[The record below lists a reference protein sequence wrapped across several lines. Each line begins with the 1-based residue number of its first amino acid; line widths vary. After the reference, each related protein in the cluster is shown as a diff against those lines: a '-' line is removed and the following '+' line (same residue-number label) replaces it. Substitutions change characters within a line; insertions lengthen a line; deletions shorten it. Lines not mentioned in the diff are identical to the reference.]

1 MFRNR
6 LVALVVVLAVLAQ
19 LVVACGGEDSP
30 GPTLSGIQTAT
41 STVTPPFAAA
51 AAMTATPTLD
61 LAVSYVPPTSSSTA
75 VPPTPIVAPTPLVP
89 KETLLTADDLGISTW
104 GDTQISWSPTG
115 NQFLLQ
121 AANPNDPLSFYFL
134 IRPPSSVVASYKL
147 SRSVFGTFAWS
158 PDNRYLSFIQ
168 QDADGNAG
176 PVKLIDT
183 QGAAYQPI
191 ELFKGPC
198 TSAVWLTGAKLL
210 ATCGNVIYSLTVDPT
225 NKTAPE
231 NIFKLDEQGRLPGS
245 PVALT
250 LIARAM
256 PSPDGKTLAVFG
268 LQTALAGKV
277 PVGEIGFLD
286 LQSKKFSVLDRND
299 RPVAPVDWTPD
310 SKNLILRNLTADWT
324 VSYTFDFY
332 LASLD
337 KLKVTTNLT
346 KSNPK
351 CDPILGKPECQGVQ
365 ASIFQTSRIVFAP
378 DGNRYFVTG
387 LRYVP
392 RANVG
397 LQTAERILSGTL
409 SDGKLTQ
416 VVEQAAGGKI
426 VGLTWLPNGHYF
438 YSYVLDTGGAK
449 AFYDNKA
456 VTLGPAQSFPTPTPT
471 VAPSP
476 SPSPTVLATTTAA
489 PTPEPPAPTTKAGVD
504 GSVFALGVPALQTVT
519 TTAAS
524 TTTVAALT
532 PTPSPNTGIE
542 PVRSPSPAASVSP
555 TENPTAILPTLT
567 PLPTQKPQPLPTP
580 APRVSKEK
588 PLIYGFYASPTGN
601 WIASVERVSDDKVV
615 QFQLRMLPFNQK

>member
-1 MFRNR
+1 MARNR

-19 LVVACGGEDSP
+19 LMIACGGDSP
-30 GPTLSGIQTAT
+30 GPTLSSIQTAT
-41 STVTPPFAAA
+41 PTITPPFAAA
-51 AAMTATPTLD
+51 AAMSPTPTFD
-61 LAVSYVPPTSSSTA
+61 PAISFVPPTAAPSA

-89 KETLLTADDLGISTW
+89 KETVVTADDLGISTW

-115 NQFLLQ
+115 NLFLLQ
-121 AANPNDPLSFYFL
+121 AANQNDPLSFYFL

-147 SRSVFGTFAWS
+147 SRSVFNTFAWS
-158 PDNRYLSFIQ
+158 PNNRYLSFIQ

-191 ELFKGPC
+191 ELFRGPC
-198 TSAVWLTGAKLL
+198 TSAVWLTEGKLL

-225 NKTAPE
+225 AKAAPE
-231 NIFKLDEQGRLPGS
+231 NIFKLDEQNRLPGS
-245 PVALT
+245 PIGLT
-250 LIARAM
+250 LIARAL

-268 LQTALAGKV
+268 LQTALSGKV

-286 LQSKKFSVLDRND
+286 LQTKKFSVLDRND

-310 SKNLILRNLTADWT
+310 SKNLVLRNLTADWT

-337 KLKVTTNLT
+337 KLKITTNLT

-351 CDPILGKPECQGVQ
+351 CDPILGKPDCQGVQ
-365 ASIFQTSRIVFAP
+365 ASTFQTSRIVFAP
-378 DGNRYFVTG
+378 DGNRFFVTG

-397 LQTAERILSGTL
+397 LQTAERILAGTL
-409 SDGKLTQ
+409 NDDKLTQ

-449 AFYDNKA
+449 AFYDNKP
-456 VTLGPAQSFPTPTPT
+456 VTLGPNQAFPTPTPT

-476 SPSPTVLATTTAA
+476 TPSPTVLATTTAA
-489 PTPEPPAPTTKAGVD
+489 PTPEAPATTKAGIEG
-504 GSVFALGVPALQTVT
+504 GSVFALGVSALQTVT
-519 TTAAS
+519 TT
-524 TTTVAALT
+524 TTSATT

-542 PVRSPSPAASVSP
+542 PVRSPTPAASVSP
-555 TENPTAILPTLT
+555 TEAPTTIAPTLT
-567 PLPTQKPQPLPTP
+567 PLPTQKPVPIPTP
-580 APRVSKEK
+580 APRVSKDK

-601 WIASVERVSDDKVV
+601 WIASVERVNDDKAV

>member
-1 MFRNR
+1 
-6 LVALVVVLAVLAQ
+6 
-19 LVVACGGEDSP
+19 
-30 GPTLSGIQTAT
+30 
-41 STVTPPFAAA
+41 
-51 AAMTATPTLD
+51 MTATPTLD
-61 LAVSYVPPTSSSTA
+61 PAVSYVPPTATPSA

-89 KETLLTADDLGISTW
+89 KETLVTADDLGISNW

-147 SRSVFGTFAWS
+147 SRGVFSTFAWS

-191 ELFKGPC
+191 ELFRGPC
-198 TSAVWLTGAKLL
+198 TSAVWLTEGKLL

-225 NKTAPE
+225 TKTAPE

-245 PVALT
+245 PVGLT

-286 LQSKKFSVLDRND
+286 LQTKKFSVLDRND

-351 CDPILGKPECQGVQ
+351 CDPILGKPDCQGVQ
-365 ASIFQTSRIVFAP
+365 ASTFQTSRIVFAP
-378 DGNRYFVTG
+378 DGNRFFVTG

-397 LQTAERILSGTL
+397 LQTAERILSGSL

-449 AFYDNKA
+449 AFYDNKS
-456 VTLGPAQSFPTPTPT
+456 VTLGPTQAFPTPTPT

-476 SPSPTVLATTTAA
+476 TPSPTVLATATAA
-489 PTPEPPAPTTKAGVD
+489 PTPEAPATTKAGIEG
-504 GSVFALGVPALQTVT
+504 GSVFALGIAALQTVT
-519 TTAAS
+519 TT
-524 TTTVAALT
+524 TTSATT

-542 PVRSPSPAASVSP
+542 PVRSPTPNASAGP
-555 TENPTAILPTLT
+555 TENTTPTAIPSTLT
-567 PLPTQKPQPLPTP
+567 PLPTQKPVPIAPP
-580 APRVSKEK
+580 PPRVSKDK